1 MGISCFPTEL
11 VKGAVGGRSRLSWG
25 VIGWGMGGTACQE
38 WGRHA
43 CVRGYLIYLSN
54 NFSFYILFLI
64 DQQED

>member
-25 VIGWGMGGTACQE
+25 GRRLGDEGMGGTACQE

-43 CVRGYLIYLSN
+43 CVRGYLICLSN
-54 NFSFYILFLI
+54 NYLILS
-64 DQQED
+64 